1 MHSGRATGKFHSVTF
16 TCFIGGLPEGGQR
29 Q

>member
-1 MHSGRATGKFHSVTF
+1 MHAGRATEKFHSVTF
-16 TCFIGGLPEGGQR
+16 TCFIGGLLEGGQT